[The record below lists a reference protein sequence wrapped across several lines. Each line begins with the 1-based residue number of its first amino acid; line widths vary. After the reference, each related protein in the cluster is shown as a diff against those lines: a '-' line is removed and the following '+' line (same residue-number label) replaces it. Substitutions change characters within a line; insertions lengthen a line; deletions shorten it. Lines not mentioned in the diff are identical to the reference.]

1 MTDRWVTWQNAS
13 KRSNGPIKVL
23 GGDLNEGAAQRVTA
37 SFETVDDLL
46 WQAVAGRL
54 PKLGSITLARSGRIG
69 PLVELAMATAA
80 LPDRYSDVI
89 VEPPVFRQIE
99 RALRGGAISGAG
111 ARDRA
116 GVFPLSRVNFDGAQT
131 ERLAWEQWAKH
142 AENAAVAAG
151 LAKGVVAGLMG
162 ALGELQDNVF
172 EHSGRPES
180 GVVAYAATEGAFE
193 FVVADAGRG
202 VLASLRENPEFS
214 LLADSGAALQV
225 AASDGA
231 SRYARSTGHGY
242 GIGQLFRALAHD
254 AAELRFRSGDYAL
267 RLWGDAPSLT
277 GQVELAQK
285 AWLDGLAIT
294 VRCTPAAPGR
304 RP

>member
-1 MTDRWVTWQNAS
+1 M
-13 KRSNGPIKVL
+13 P
-23 GGDLNEGAAQRVTA
+23 GGDLNERAARRATA
-37 SFETVDDLL
+37 SFETADDLL

-54 PKLGSITLARSGRIG
+54 PKLGSITLVRSARIG

-80 LPDRYSDVI
+80 LPDAYCSVA
-89 VEPPVFRQIE
+89 VEPSVFHQVE
-99 RALRGGAISGAG
+99 RALRDGSISGAG

-116 GVFPLSRVNFDGAQT
+116 GVFPLSRVNPIGTDA

-151 LAKGVVAGLMG
+151 LTKGLVSGLMG

-180 GVVAYAATEGAFE
+180 GVVAYAASDGAFE
-193 FVVADAGRG
+193 FVVADAGQG
-202 VLASLRENPEFS
+202 VLASLRKNPEFS
-214 LLADSGAALQV
+214 LLADSGAALRV

-231 SRYARSTGHGY
+231 SRHVRSTGHGY

-277 GQVELAQK
+277 GQLELAQK
-285 AWLDGLAIT
+285 AWLGGLTIT
-294 VRCTPAAPGR
+294 ARCAPGAPR
-304 RP
+304 RLP

>member
-1 MTDRWVTWQNAS
+1 LIVSWS
-13 KRSNGPIKVL
+13 
-23 GGDLNEGAAQRVTA
+23 AAIFPSMCAFSLMSLQTA
-37 SFETVDDLL
+37 DDLL

-54 PKLGSITLARSGRIG
+54 PKLGAITLARSGRIG
-69 PLVELAMATAA
+69 PLVELAMATTA
-80 LPDRYSDVI
+80 LPDAYRGVV
-89 VEPPVFRQIE
+89 VEAPVFHQVE
-99 RALRGGAISGAG
+99 RALREGLISGAG

-116 GVFPLSRVNFDGAQT
+116 GVFPLSRA

-142 AENAAVAAG
+142 AENATVAAG
-151 LAKGVVAGLMG
+151 LTKGLVGGLMG

-180 GVVAYAATEGAFE
+180 GVVVYAANNGAFE
-193 FVVADAGRG
+193 FVVADGGRG

-214 LLADSGAALQV
+214 LLPDSGAALRV
-225 AASDGA
+225 AVSDGA
-231 SRYARSTGHGY
+231 SRHARSTGHGY

-254 AAELRFRSGDYAL
+254 AAELRFRSGDHAL

-285 AWLDGLAIT
+285 AWLDGLTIT
-294 VRCTPAAPGR
+294 VRCAPGASR
-304 RP
+304 RPP